1 MGGKAARRQGRWDGQ
16 LSQTQPVL
24 RVSKERGTLRAN
36 SYPTSVDSSSSDIT
50 RLLVEVSGG
59 DAGAMERLIPLVY
72 DELRA
77 LASSQLRR
85 ERGEHTLSP
94 TALVHE
100 AFFRLVD
107 QKSVSWQGKSHFFG
121 VAAQAMRRIL
131 VDHARRRSA
140 AKRGRQHQVTLDSD
154 AGDSAADAGSEE
166 VLAVDEAIKRLA
178 AVDARQAQLIELRY
192 FAGFSIEETAELM
205 QTSPATVKRDW
216 AFARA
221 WLQRELR

>member
-1 MGGKAARRQGRWDGQ
+1 
-16 LSQTQPVL
+16 
-24 RVSKERGTLRAN
+24 
-36 SYPTSVDSSSSDIT
+36 
-50 RLLVEVSGG
+50 
-59 DAGAMERLIPLVY
+59 MERLIPLVY

-107 QKSVSWQGKSHFFG
+107 QRSVNWQGKSHFFG

-140 AKRGRQHQVTLDSD
+140 AKRGQQHQVTLDSE
-154 AGDSAADAGSEE
+154 AGGSASDAGSEE
-166 VLAVDEAIKRLA
+166 VLAVDEALQRLA
-178 AVDARQAQLIELRY
+178 QVDPRQAQLIELRY